1 MKNKGKISLWP
12 ALFIGPHML
21 LFVLFFLIPAMI
33 GIYVSMTEWDLYSQ
47 PVFVGLDNFR
57 TLLWDTDSIYHT
69 QFINGFKNTMLFA
82 LLSVPLCIVIPLGLA
97 AALSAKPRLARFF
110 QSILYLPTLFAIS
123 AVMIIWGFLLSLS
136 FGPIKELFGF
146 DVHLTGTQPWAWLAI
161 VAVTI
166 WWTAGGN
173 LIIYTAALS
182 NVSRELLEAA
192 ELDGAN
198 NVTKFFKISLP
209 SIKNQLLFTTVMT
222 TIAVFVGLDNFRTL
236 LWDTDSIY
244 HTQFINGFKN
254 TMLFALLSVPLCIV
268 IPLGLAAA
276 LSAKPRLARFFQ
288 SILYLPTLFAI
299 SAVMIIWGFLL
310 SLSFGPIKELF
321 GFDVHLTGTQP
332 WAWLAI
338 VAVTIWWTAGGNL
351 IIYTAAL
358 SNVSRELLEAA
369 ELDGANNVTKFF
381 KISLPSIK
389 NQLLFTTVMTT
400 IAQFNIYGQP
410 LMLTGGGPNNSTRV
424 LMMYIQENAFGSST
438 SVAGMSSAMAVL
450 LGLAIMIVSIFQFV
464 SMKKLEK

>member
-222 TIAVFVGLDNFRTL
+222 TIA
-236 LWDTDSIY
+236 
-244 HTQFINGFKN
+244 
-254 TMLFALLSVPLCIV
+254 
-268 IPLGLAAA
+268 
-276 LSAKPRLARFFQ
+276 
-288 SILYLPTLFAI
+288 
-299 SAVMIIWGFLL
+299 
-310 SLSFGPIKELF
+310 
-321 GFDVHLTGTQP
+321 
-332 WAWLAI
+332 
-338 VAVTIWWTAGGNL
+338 
-351 IIYTAAL
+351 
-358 SNVSRELLEAA
+358 
-369 ELDGANNVTKFF
+369 
-381 KISLPSIK
+381 
-389 NQLLFTTVMTT
+389 
-400 IAQFNIYGQP
+400 QFNIYGQP

-424 LMMYIQENAFGSST
+424 LMMYIQENAFGSSA
-438 SVAGMSSAMAVL
+438 SVAGMSSAMAVF

-464 SMKKLEK
+464 SIKKLEK

>member
-1 MKNKGKISLWP
+1 
-12 ALFIGPHML
+12 
-21 LFVLFFLIPAMI
+21 MI
-33 GIYVSMTEWDLYSQ
+33 GIYVSMTEWNLYSQ
-47 PVFVGLDNFR
+47 P
-57 TLLWDTDSIYHT
+57 
-69 QFINGFKNTMLFA
+69 
-82 LLSVPLCIVIPLGLA
+82 
-97 AALSAKPRLARFF
+97 
-110 QSILYLPTLFAIS
+110 
-123 AVMIIWGFLLSLS
+123 
-136 FGPIKELFGF
+136 
-146 DVHLTGTQPWAWLAI
+146 
-161 VAVTI
+161 
-166 WWTAGGN
+166 
-173 LIIYTAALS
+173 
-182 NVSRELLEAA
+182 
-192 ELDGAN
+192 
-198 NVTKFFKISLP
+198 
-209 SIKNQLLFTTVMT
+209 
-222 TIAVFVGLDNFRTL
+222 VFVGLDNFRTL